1 MVDEVT
7 ASYDR
12 SRHQFGVFLVF
23 AVIALIAVGALV
35 TSKGAGLSV
44 PDWPLSYGTLNPP
57 QWWEI
62 ENVRAE
68 HGHRLFAGL
77 VALLTVTL
85 AIWTWRRESRGWVRG
100 LSYAAVAV
108 VLLQAVL
115 GGVTVLLFLPTSVS
129 VGHAG
134 IAEVFLG
141 LIVTLAVVTSRWW
154 LGDWSGEGAREL
166 QFGGIR
172 RVAVC
177 LSAVVYCQILIGAVM
192 RHSGAGLAIP
202 DFPLAFGRLIPRDW
216 SFAIAVHYAHRVG
229 AGVVAAMILV
239 VFVLVLRRA
248 RAVRPLLVPSLL
260 LVVLV
265 CTQVALGGAVVLT
278 GKAVLPNTIHVG
290 MGASIWAMS
299 LVLALNAARISW
311 LESRSD
317 RVSLG
322 ESIS

>member
-12 SRHQFGVFLVF
+12 SRHRF
-23 AVIALIAVGALV
+23 AVLLTFAVVALVAAGALV

-44 PDWPLSYGTLNPP
+44 PDWPLSYGSLNPP

-77 VALLTVTL
+77 VALFTATL
-85 AIWTWRRESRGWVRG
+85 AAWTWRCEPRRWVRR
-100 LSYAAVAV
+100 LCYSAVAV

-115 GGVTVLLFLPTSVS
+115 GGLTVLLFLPTSVS

-134 IAEVFLG
+134 IAEIFLG
-141 LIVTLAVVTSRWW
+141 LITTLAVVTSRGW
-154 LGDWSGEGAREL
+154 LEEHSEEGLHAS
-166 QFGGIR
+166 QFEAIR
-172 RVAVC
+172 RAAVS
-177 LSAVVYCQILIGAVM
+177 LSALVYCQILVGAVM

-216 SFAIAVHYAHRVG
+216 SFAIGIHYVHRLG
-229 AGVVAAMILV
+229 GVIIAATILV
-239 VFVLVLRRA
+239 VFFRILRRA
-248 RAVRPLLVPSLL
+248 LAVRALLVPSAL

-265 CTQVALGGAVVLT
+265 CTQIVLGGAVVLT

-290 MGASIWAMS
+290 VGASIWAMS
-299 LVLALNAARISW
+299 LVLALNATRVTSHERRSAARAHQ
-311 LESRSD
+311 
-317 RVSLG
+317 